1 MKVYDKMSTT
11 DAGSVSEDDDG
22 QELGHDDAWSLF
34 ISPNRGLHCSLT
46 GTKMLLNTDLLH
58 AVTGVEPATFWS

>member
-22 QELGHDDAWSLF
+22 QELGHDDA
-34 ISPNRGLHCSLT
+34 
-46 GTKMLLNTDLLH
+46 
-58 AVTGVEPATFWS
+58 